1 MSGSHAKNPIGAP
14 PEIARL
20 LDSICSS
27 AGFRRSTRLQRFLR
41 YVVGHAIAEPNQSLK
56 ELQIAM
62 DVFDRN
68 AAFEPQ
74 VDPIVRVEAG
84 RLRLRLTEYYAGPGQ
99 DDKVIIDISKGGYL
113 PTFQVVPT
121 GKRQPGGNS
130 GSANPAAHRL
140 YLKGRYFWGKRTAE
154 GLAKAAEYYRRAL
167 AVDSAFGLAYLGI
180 ADCHMVSAS
189 FEFAAPSPMLA
200 KAKAAAES
208 VLRQGAHLAEALT
221 TLACVKAFYERD
233 WRGAETG
240 FKQAIELDP
249 RGVTSWQWYGMCCL
263 SLGRL
268 NEGLD
273 ALRTAAEHDPLSP
286 MATTQLAVGLYLTR
300 RYAEAEE
307 ACGLVL
313 EMDPNSWPARYFL
326 GLIYEQEGLF
336 AQAMRELQ
344 HAEEL
349 SGGNALP
356 IAAMAHA
363 HARAGSPWDARRIV
377 QKLEQESTVYVSPW
391 ALALVYVGLGK
402 RDHALELLARSI
414 SERSPQPALFLSG
427 EPRLDSLRSEPRF
440 REMEQDLFG
449 PAAIA
454 AALPATPP
462 ETLR

>member
-1 MSGSHAKNPIGAP
+1 MSESRVRNPVGAP
-14 PEIARL
+14 PEIARVL
-20 LDSICSS
+20 NSICGS
-27 AGFRRSTRLQRFLR
+27 AGFRRSPRLQRFLR
-41 YVVGHAIAEPNQSLK
+41 YVVEHAIAEPRQSLK

-62 DVFDRN
+62 DVFDRD
-68 AAFEPQ
+68 ATFEPQ

-99 DDKVIIDISKGGYL
+99 DDSVIIDISKGGYL
-113 PTFQVVPT
+113 PTFQVPA
-121 GKRQPGGNS
+121 GKPQRGGTR

-154 GLAKAAEYYRRAL
+154 GLSKAAEYYRRAL
-167 AVDSAFGLAYLGI
+167 AVDSAFSLAYLGI

-189 FEFAAPSPMLA
+189 FEFAAPAPMFA
-200 KAKAAAES
+200 KARAAAES
-208 VLRQGAHLAEALT
+208 VLRQGTHLAEAHT

-233 WRGAETG
+233 WRAAEAG

-249 RGVTSWQWYGMCCL
+249 SGAVSWQWYGMCCL
-263 SLGRL
+263 SLGRPD
-268 NEGLD
+268 EGLH
-273 ALRTAAEHDPLSP
+273 ALTTATEHDPLSP

-313 EMDPNSWPARYFL
+313 EMEPNSWPARYFL

-336 AQAMRELQ
+336 AQAVRELQ
-344 HAEEL
+344 QAEEL

-356 IAAMAHA
+356 IAGRAHA
-363 HARAGSPWDARRIV
+363 HARAGSPWDARMIV
-377 QKLEQESTVYVSPW
+377 QRLQQQKTVYVSPW
-391 ALALVYVGLGK
+391 ALALVYAGLGEK
-402 RDHALELLARSI
+402 GQALELLAQSI
-414 SERSPQPALFLSG
+414 AERSPQPALFLSG
-427 EPRLDSLRSEPRF
+427 EPRLDFLRSEPRF
-440 REMEQDLFG
+440 REMERDLYSLA
-449 PAAIA
+449 PIP